1 MITVKDDTN
10 VVNLRGELSEDLE
23 FSHEIFG
30 EKFFNTNIKIKRLSD
45 SYDVLPMTVSE
56 RLLQEVDYKDNKEV
70 SVIGQLRSYNKSIDS
85 KNRLVLTVF
94 VREIKEC
101 DEENKD
107 PNNIFLDG
115 YICKKPV
122 YRKTPLG
129 REITDLLVAINRPYN
144 KSDYIPSIVWGRNAK
159 FAKSLKIGDRIQMW
173 GRVQSR
179 EYEKKLDNGEVIHK
193 VAYEV
198 SISKIKKL
206 LENNNQVDEG
216 MEESSENIENRD
228 N

>member
-1 MITVKDDTN
+1 MIAVKDENN
-10 VVNLRGELSEDLE
+10 VVNLRGELDNKLE

-30 EKFFNTNIKIKRLSD
+30 EKFYNMKIKINRLSD
-45 SYDVLPMTVSE
+45 SFDILPKTVSE
-56 RLLQEVDYKDNKEV
+56 RLLQDIDLDKQNLVNV
-70 SVIGQLRSYNKSIDS
+70 VGQLRSYNKTLNN

-94 VREIKEC
+94 VREIKSI

-107 PNNIFLDG
+107 PNSIFLDG
-115 YICKKPV
+115 YVCKEPV

-159 FAKSLKIGDRIQMW
+159 FAKNLKVGDRIQLW

-179 EYEKKLDNGEVIHK
+179 EYEKKIDENNVVK
-193 VAYEV
+193 KMAYEV

-206 LENNNQVDEG
+206 DENNNE
-216 MEESSENIENRD
+216 
-228 N
+228 

>member
-1 MITVKDDTN
+1 MIAVKDENN
-10 VVNLRGELSEDLE
+10 VVNLRGELDNKLE

-30 EKFFNTNIKIKRLSD
+30 EKFYNMKIKINRLSD
-45 SYDVLPMTVSE
+45 SFDILPMTVSE
-56 RLLQEVDYKDNKEV
+56 RLLQDIDLDKQNLVNV
-70 SVIGQLRSYNKSIDS
+70 VGQLRSYNKTLNN

-94 VREIKEC
+94 VREIKSI

-107 PNNIFLDG
+107 PNSIFLDG
-115 YICKKPV
+115 YVCKEPV

-159 FAKSLKIGDRIQMW
+159 FAKNLKIGDRIQLW

-179 EYEKKLDNGEVIHK
+179 EYEKKIDENNVVK
-193 VAYEV
+193 KMAYEV

-206 LENNNQVDEG
+206 DENNNE
-216 MEESSENIENRD
+216 
-228 N
+228 

>member
-1 MITVKDDTN
+1 MWGDKNMIDVKDDTN
-10 VVNLRGELSEDLE
+10 VVYLRGELDENME

-30 EKFFNTNIKIKRLSD
+30 EKFFNAKIKINRLSE
-45 SYDVLPMTVSE
+45 SYDMLPLTVSE
-56 RLLQEVDYKDNKEV
+56 RLLQDIDIKSNNKV
-70 SVIGQLRSYNKSIDS
+70 NVIGQLRSYNKNIDNR
-85 KNRLVLTVF
+85 NRLVLTVF
-94 VREIKEC
+94 VREIKQVE
-101 DEENKD
+101 DENKD
-107 PNNIFLDG
+107 PNSIFLDG
-115 YICKKPV
+115 YICKEPI

-159 FAKSLKIGDRIQMW
+159 FAKTLKVGDRIQMW

-179 EYEKKLDNGEVIHK
+179 EYEKKVENGESIKK

-206 LENNNQVDEG
+206 SENNSQ
-216 MEESSENIENRD
+216 S
-228 N
+228 

>member
-1 MITVKDDTN
+1 MWGDKNMIDVKDDTN
-10 VVNLRGELSEDLE
+10 VVYLRGELDENME

-30 EKFFNTNIKIKRLSD
+30 EKFFNAKIKINRLSE
-45 SYDVLPMTVSE
+45 SYDILPLTVSE
-56 RLLQEVDYKDNKEV
+56 RLLQDIDIKSNNKV
-70 SVIGQLRSYNKSIDS
+70 NVIGQLRSYNKNIDNR
-85 KNRLVLTVF
+85 NRLVLTVF
-94 VREIKEC
+94 VREIKQVE
-101 DEENKD
+101 DENKD
-107 PNNIFLDG
+107 PNSIFLDG
-115 YICKKPV
+115 YICKEPI

-159 FAKSLKIGDRIQMW
+159 FAKTLKVGDRIQMW

-179 EYEKKLDNGEVIHK
+179 EYEKKVENGESIKK

-206 LENNNQVDEG
+206 SENNSQ
-216 MEESSENIENRD
+216 S
-228 N
+228 

>member
-1 MITVKDDTN
+1 MWGDKNMIDVKDDTN
-10 VVNLRGELSEDLE
+10 VVYLRGELDENME

-30 EKFFNTNIKIKRLSD
+30 EKFFNAKIKINRLSE
-45 SYDVLPMTVSE
+45 SYDILPLTVSE
-56 RLLQEVDYKDNKEV
+56 ILLQDIYIKSNNKV
-70 SVIGQLRSYNKSIDS
+70 NVIGQLRSYNKNIDNR
-85 KNRLVLTVF
+85 NRLVLTVF
-94 VREIKEC
+94 VREIKQVE
-101 DEENKD
+101 DENKD
-107 PNNIFLDG
+107 TNSIILDG
-115 YICKKPV
+115 YICKEPI

-159 FAKSLKIGDRIQMW
+159 FAKTLKVGDRIQMW

-179 EYEKKLDNGEVIHK
+179 EYEKKVENGEAIKK

-206 LENNNQVDEG
+206 SENNSQ
-216 MEESSENIENRD
+216 S
-228 N
+228 

>member
-1 MITVKDDTN
+1 MISIKEDTN
-10 VVNLRGELSEDLE
+10 LVNLRGELDDNLE

-30 EKFFNTNIKIKRLSD
+30 EKFYNTKIKINRLSD
-45 SYDVLPMTVSE
+45 SYDVLPITVSD
-56 RLLQEVDYKDNKEV
+56 RLLQDIDFENNKFV
-70 SVIGQLRSYNKSIDS
+70 SVVGQLRSYNKNINN

-94 VREIKEC
+94 AREIKQLESVE
-101 DEENKD
+101 DSKD
-107 PNNIFLDG
+107 PNSIFLDG
-115 YICKKPV
+115 YICKSPV

-179 EYEKKLDNGEVIHK
+179 EYEKKIDDGQVLKK

-198 SISKIKKL
+198 SISKIKKTS
-206 LENNNQVDEG
+206 ENNNE
-216 MEESSENIENRD
+216 
-228 N
+228 

>member
-1 MITVKDDTN
+1 MWGDKNMIDVKDDTN
-10 VVNLRGELSEDLE
+10 VVYLRGELDENME

-30 EKFFNTNIKIKRLSD
+30 EKFFNAKIKINRLSE
-45 SYDVLPMTVSE
+45 SYDILPLTVSE
-56 RLLQEVDYKDNKEV
+56 RLLQDIDIKSNNKV
-70 SVIGQLRSYNKSIDS
+70 NVIGQLRSYNKNIDNR
-85 KNRLVLTVF
+85 NRLVLTVF
-94 VREIKEC
+94 VREIKQVE
-101 DEENKD
+101 DENKD
-107 PNNIFLDG
+107 PNSIFLDG
-115 YICKKPV
+115 YICKEPI

-159 FAKSLKIGDRIQMW
+159 FAKTLKVGDRIQMW

-179 EYEKKLDNGEVIHK
+179 EYEKKVENGEAIKK

-206 LENNNQVDEG
+206 SENNSQ
-216 MEESSENIENRD
+216 S
-228 N
+228 

>member
-1 MITVKDDTN
+1 MIDIKDDTN
-10 VVNLRGELSEDLE
+10 VVYLRGEMDDNLD

-30 EKFFNTNIKIKRLSD
+30 EKFYNTKIKINRLSE
-45 SYDVLPMTVSE
+45 SYDVLPLTISE
-56 RLLQEVDYKDNKEV
+56 RLLQDIDIRDNNSV
-70 SVIGQLRSYNKSIDS
+70 NVIGQLRSYNKNIDN

-94 VREIKEC
+94 VRELKQSE
-101 DEENKD
+101 EENKD
-107 PNNIFLDG
+107 PNSIFLDG
-115 YICKKPV
+115 YICKAPI

-144 KSDYIPSIVWGRNAK
+144 KSYYIPSIVWGRNAK
-159 FAKSLKIGDRIQMW
+159 FAKTLKVGDRVQMW

-179 EYEKKLDNGEVIHK
+179 EYEKKVENGDPIKK

-206 LENNNQVDEG
+206 SENNVQE
-216 MEESSENIENRD
+216 
-228 N
+228 

>member
-1 MITVKDDTN
+1 MIDIKDDTN
-10 VVNLRGELSEDLE
+10 VVYLRGEIDYSME

-30 EKFFNTNIKIKRLSD
+30 ELFYNTKIKINRLSE
-45 SYDVLPMTVSE
+45 SYDMLPLTISE
-56 RLLQEVDYKDNKEV
+56 RLLQEVDIKTNKIV
-70 SVIGQLRSYNKSIDS
+70 NVIGQLRSYNKNIDN

-94 VREIKEC
+94 VREIKQS

-107 PNNIFLDG
+107 PNSIFLDG
-115 YICKKPV
+115 YICKEPV

-129 REITDLLVAINRPYN
+129 REITDLLIAINRPYN

-159 FAKSLKIGDRIQMW
+159 FAKTLKVGDRIQMW

-179 EYEKKLDNGEVIHK
+179 EYEKKVENGESIKK

-206 LENNNQVDEG
+206 SENNSQL
-216 MEESSENIENRD
+216 
-228 N
+228 

>member
-1 MITVKDDTN
+1 MIDVKDDTN
-10 VVNLRGELSEDLE
+10 VVYLRGELDENME

-30 EKFFNTNIKIKRLSD
+30 EKFFNAKIKINRLSE
-45 SYDVLPMTVSE
+45 SYDMLPLTVSE
-56 RLLQEVDYKDNKEV
+56 RLLQDIDIKSNNKV
-70 SVIGQLRSYNKSIDS
+70 NVIGQLRSYNKNIDNR
-85 KNRLVLTVF
+85 NRLVLTVF
-94 VREIKEC
+94 VREIKQVE
-101 DEENKD
+101 DENKD
-107 PNNIFLDG
+107 PNSIFLDG
-115 YICKKPV
+115 YICKEPI

-159 FAKSLKIGDRIQMW
+159 FAKTLKVGDRIQMW

-179 EYEKKLDNGEVIHK
+179 EYEKKVENGEAIKK

-206 LENNNQVDEG
+206 SENNSQ
-216 MEESSENIENRD
+216 S
-228 N
+228 

>member
-1 MITVKDDTN
+1 MIDVKDDTN
-10 VVNLRGELSEDLE
+10 VVYLRGELDENME

-30 EKFFNTNIKIKRLSD
+30 EKFFNAKIKINRLSE
-45 SYDVLPMTVSE
+45 SYDILPLTVSE
-56 RLLQEVDYKDNKEV
+56 RLLQDIDIKSNNKV
-70 SVIGQLRSYNKSIDS
+70 NVIGQLRSYNKNIDNR
-85 KNRLVLTVF
+85 NRLVLTVF
-94 VREIKEC
+94 VREIKQVE
-101 DEENKD
+101 DENKD
-107 PNNIFLDG
+107 PNSIFLDG
-115 YICKKPV
+115 YICKEPI

-159 FAKSLKIGDRIQMW
+159 FAKTLKVGDRIQMW

-179 EYEKKLDNGEVIHK
+179 EYEKKVENGEAIKK

-206 LENNNQVDEG
+206 SENNSQ
-216 MEESSENIENRD
+216 S
-228 N
+228 

>member
-1 MITVKDDTN
+1 MISIKEDTN
-10 VVNLRGELSEDLE
+10 LVNLRGKLDDNLE

-30 EKFFNTNIKIKRLSD
+30 EKFYNTKIKINRLSD
-45 SYDVLPMTVSE
+45 SYDVLPITVSD
-56 RLLQEVDYKDNKEV
+56 RLLQDIDFENNKFV
-70 SVIGQLRSYNKSIDS
+70 SVVGQLRSYNKNINN

-94 VREIKEC
+94 AREIKQLESVE
-101 DEENKD
+101 DSKD
-107 PNNIFLDG
+107 PNSIFLDG
-115 YICKKPV
+115 YICKSPV

-179 EYEKKLDNGEVIHK
+179 EYEKKIDDGQVLKK

-198 SISKIKKL
+198 SISKIKKTS
-206 LENNNQVDEG
+206 ENNNE
-216 MEESSENIENRD
+216 
-228 N
+228 